1 MKQLTGT
8 EAQIEWAEKIRKETL
23 EALRAYAPTERGNKV
38 IEHLENKIGK
48 AEWWIGVKSLHPMQI
63 AGKIV
68 KAHGY

>member
-8 EAQIEWAEKIRKETL
+8 EAQIAWAEKIRKETL
-23 EALRAYAPTERGNKV
+23 DALRTYAPTERGTKV

-48 AEWWIGVKSLHPMQI
+48 AEWWIGVKSLAPIQI